1 MARQKICFVRRG
13 AKSPRLLHV
22 LVLFLSVQF
31 SAISGTA
38 SASPKFT
45 KPTQDVIDLCTW
57 SLADR
62 ASVAEE
68 FTQRGWKTFRAP
80 YPEALASLLADG
92 GLFRAL
98 IDERY
103 NFFGLDTE
111 TGIIPDMI
119 EHLDTISDV
128 SQRGVYDAFWWDGD
142 TRAFLMIH
150 DKGGNRK
157 LGEDLGCRFFSSSLQ
172 DATLVSDAVH
182 QYPGDGHKISLGP
195 ARTVSATTIGD
206 ELHKPLSGAASFLV
220 KLGVFV
226 DRPILE
232 PQVGMGPARV
242 DFFWFE
248 QSEFEEQYSRKPNS
262 AFGLEIYRRNK
273 EAKQ

>member
-1 MARQKICFVRRG
+1 MAPQDICFVRRG
-13 AKSPRLLHV
+13 VISPRLLHV
-22 LVLFLSVQF
+22 LVLVLSVVF
-31 SAISGTA
+31 SAISEDA

-57 SLADR
+57 SSTDR
-62 ASVAEE
+62 ASIAEE
-68 FTQRGWKTFRAP
+68 FSERGWKKLRAP
-80 YPEALASLLADG
+80 YPEALPSLLADG

-103 NFFGLDTE
+103 DSFGLDTE
-111 TGIIPDMI
+111 TGVIPDMI
-119 EHLDTISDV
+119 EHLDTMSDI

-142 TRAFLMIH
+142 TGAFLMIH

-172 DATLVSDAVH
+172 DANFVSEALQ
-182 QYPGDGHKISLGP
+182 QYPGDEHKVPLDA
-195 ARTVSATTIGD
+195 ARTVSATTIGV
-206 ELHKPLSGAASFLV
+206 EPYKPLSGAASVLV

-248 QSEFEEQYSRKPNS
+248 QSEFEALYSRKPNV

-273 EAKQ
+273 EAKL